1 LFLRAIG
8 GNGNVKESNSTM
20 KAKKGRILVVDDDKE
35 LADTLVEYLSKLGYQ
50 GVPAYSGKEA
60 LTKFEQGG
68 FQVVITDLKMREMHG
83 MKLLEEVRRLDSRA
97 TVIIV
102 TGYGSIESAVEA
114 IKCGAYDFITK
125 PFEMEVMKVIVNRAM
140 ERYSILRRLR
150 VFRGLS
156 WTLIISVPLWLL
168 LGIFLALVWKALLFD

>member
-1 LFLRAIG
+1 
-8 GNGNVKESNSTM
+8 M
-20 KAKKGRILVVDDDKE
+20 KAKEGRILVVDDDRE
-35 LADTLVEYLSKLGYQ
+35 LADTLVGYLTKLGYQ
-50 GVPAYSGKEA
+50 ASPAYGGKEG
-60 LTKFEQGG
+60 LSKFEQEG
-68 FQVVITDLKMREMHG
+68 FQVVINALRMPEMDG
-83 MKLLEEVRRLDSRA
+83 MKLLEEVRRLDSKA

-140 ERYSILRRLR
+140 ERHSILRKLH

-156 WTLIISVPLWLL
+156 LALIISIPLWLL
-168 LGIFLALVWKALLFD
+168 LGIFLALVWKSVLFD

>member
-1 LFLRAIG
+1 
-8 GNGNVKESNSTM
+8 M
-20 KAKKGRILVVDDDKE
+20 KAKEGRILVVDDDKE
-35 LADTLVEYLSKLGYQ
+35 LADTLVEYLTKLGYQ
-50 GVPAYSGKEA
+50 AVPAYGGNEA

-68 FQVVITDLKMREMHG
+68 FQVIITDLKMPEMDG
-83 MKLLEEVRRLDSRA
+83 MKLLEEVRRLDSKA

-125 PFEMEVMKVIVNRAM
+125 PFEMNVMKAIVNRAM
-140 ERYSILRRLR
+140 ERHSILRKLH

-156 WTLIISVPLWLL
+156 LALIISVPLWLL
-168 LGIFLALVWKALLFD
+168 LGVFLALVWKSVLFD